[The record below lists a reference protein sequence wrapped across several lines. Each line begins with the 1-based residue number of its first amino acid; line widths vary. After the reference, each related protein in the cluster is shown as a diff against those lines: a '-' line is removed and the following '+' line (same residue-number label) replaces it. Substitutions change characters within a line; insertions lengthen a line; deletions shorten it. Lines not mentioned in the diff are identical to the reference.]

1 MRHLPLRRLEACK
14 RLTVR
19 VAPSSTIR
27 VHRNLYSV
35 YSRLIGERV
44 EVRLYAEHL
53 DVWYAQRRQERLP
66 RLRGVG
72 KHRIEYRHIIDWL
85 VRKPGAFAHYR
96 YRSDLFPTH
105 RFRLAYDLLHGPG
118 RPDTAYLHLLWLAAR
133 ESEATVDA
141 ALRQL
146 IDQGRAVTV
155 EAVEAFLQ
163 SGRPSCPVAEVRIS
177 AVDLRAYDALLT
189 EALPC

>member
-1 MRHLPLRRLEACK
+1 MIYESHA
-14 RLTVR
+14 
-19 VAPSSTIR
+19 S
-27 VHRNLYSV
+27 
-35 YSRLIGERV
+35 
-44 EVRLYAEHL
+44 
-53 DVWYAQRRQERLP
+53 
-66 RLRGVG
+66 
-72 KHRIEYRHIIDWL
+72 EYRHIIDWL

>member
-1 MRHLPLRRLEACK
+1 M
-14 RLTVR
+14 
-19 VAPSSTIR
+19 
-27 VHRNLYSV
+27 
-35 YSRLIGERV
+35 
-44 EVRLYAEHL
+44 
-53 DVWYAQRRQERLP
+53 
-66 RLRGVG
+66 
-72 KHRIEYRHIIDWL
+72 
-85 VRKPGAFAHYR
+85 
-96 YRSDLFPTH
+96 
-105 RFRLAYDLLHGPG
+105 AYDLLHRPG
-118 RPDTAYLHLLWLAAR
+118 RPDKAYLHLLLLAAR

-163 SGRPSCPVAEVRIS
+163 SGRPSCPVAEVTIS